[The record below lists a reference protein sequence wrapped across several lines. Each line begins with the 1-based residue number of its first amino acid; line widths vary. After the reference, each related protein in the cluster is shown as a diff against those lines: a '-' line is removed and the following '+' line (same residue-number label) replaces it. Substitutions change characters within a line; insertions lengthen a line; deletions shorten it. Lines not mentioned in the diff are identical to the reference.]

1 MIDKIL
7 MTLKPKIINDKPLTG
22 NMVLSLAFE
31 YTQALNQS
39 STVEILTTL
48 DRVTSA
54 EIRKI
59 TDDILREY
67 QEKVDG
73 L

>member
-1 MIDKIL
+1 

>member
-1 MIDKIL
+1 

-22 NMVLSLAFE
+22 NMILSLAFE

-39 STVEILTTL
+39 SAVEILTTL